1 MKERTKRF
9 FKAMGQTF
17 KSMGSQ
23 TGKILEKLEK
33 ADKEM
38 NAKLEKATKS
48 Y

>member
-9 FKAMGQTF
+9 FKVFGQTC
-17 KSMGSQ
+17 KNMGSQ
-23 TGKILEKLEK
+23 AGKIMEKLEK

-38 NAKLEKATKS
+38 NAKLEKATQS

>member
-17 KSMGSQ
+17 KNMGSSA
-23 TGKILEKLEK
+23 GAVMSKLEK

-38 NAKLEKATKS
+38 NAKLEKATQS